1 MNIKMSKAGVY
12 FSLDFPDGWVV
23 HYTEEEKSRIK
34 SMVRAHMGLC
44 VGTIQDG
51 VDAVNY
57 YFKAGYILAEQLEKM
72 QREKA
77 DLVQEAEDFTV
88 E

>member
-1 MNIKMSKAGVY
+1 MQIKMSKAGVY

-23 HYTEEEKSRIK
+23 HYTEEEKNRIK

-72 QREKA
+72 QREKMA
-77 DLVQEAEDFTV
+77 AVEEMEDYEV